1 MSLTARA
8 ESVPVT
14 DCTVYTHATV
24 FTADGADAEA
34 FVVAGDRFRY
44 VGDEAGARRA
54 AGPGAAEVDLQG
66 GFVLPG
72 VIDAHTHLLMTGQSL
87 QKVPLR
93 DAADLAE
100 IQARLRRAAEENP
113 HAPRL
118 LGAGWLYSAL
128 GGAAPTRQVLDEAVP
143 DRPVYLDANDLHSVW
158 VNSAALAELGIEA
171 TTPDP
176 IGGRIGR
183 DPLTGAADGLLLET
197 AAQQI
202 VWPALA
208 QAATD
213 ADRDAQ
219 LESAFEHYL
228 AVGVTGAVDMAVQD
242 DDLAAFRRAV
252 QRHGGSLPLRVKGH
266 WLVHR
271 RGGDAENLA
280 QVARAAQL
288 AEELSGQWLRIC
300 GIKLVVDG
308 VIDSCTAAMKEPYT
322 DGSTCEPIWDRE
334 SLTPVVVAADA
345 AGLQVALHAIGDE
358 ASEIALDALEQA
370 HRVNG
375 PRDRR
380 HRIEHLE
387 TVTEDSVRRL
397 AALGVVASVQPVH
410 ADPAI
415 QDNWRAVLD
424 DHRVER
430 AYPWTEF
437 LAAGA
442 TLAISTDA
450 PTAPHQPLPNLYV
463 ATTRRSAL
471 DPSLPPNLPRYALD
485 LAGALCHATRD
496 AAFSCRAEHEQGRI
510 RAGHL
515 ADFTVLDADPL
526 RAEAAQLLANRTR
539 RTVVGGRTAFDATTS
554 TPAATGGATG
564 APVAP

>member
-1 MSLTARA
+1 MSPSPRA
-8 ESVPVT
+8 ESSSVPART
-14 DCTVYTHATV
+14 LYTHATV

-34 FVVAGDRFRY
+34 FVVEGERFLY
-44 VGDEAGARRA
+44 VGTENSARRA
-54 AGPGAAEVDLQG
+54 AGPGATEVDLAG

-87 QKVPLR
+87 QKVALR
-93 DAADLAE
+93 DAADLTE
-100 IQARLRRAAEENP
+100 IQRRLRRAVDDHP
-113 HAPRL
+113 DAPRV
-118 LGAGWLYSAL
+118 LGSGWLYSAL
-128 GGAAPTRQVLDEAVP
+128 GGTAPTRQLLDDAVP

-158 VNSAALAELGIEA
+158 VNSAALAELGIDD

-176 IGGRIGR
+176 IGGRISR
-183 DPLTGAADGLLLET
+183 DPVTGAADGMLHET

-208 QAATD
+208 RAASD

-242 DDLAAFRRAV
+242 DDLAAFRRAAE
-252 QRHGGSLPLRVKGH
+252 RHGGTLPLRVKGH

-271 RGGDAENLA
+271 RGTEAENLA
-280 QVARAAQL
+280 QVARAVQL
-288 AEELSGQWLRIC
+288 AGELSGDWLRIC
-300 GIKLVVDG
+300 GIKVVVDG
-308 VIDSCTAAMKEPYT
+308 VIDSCTAAMKEPYA
-322 DGSTCEPIWDRE
+322 DGSTCGPIWDRE

-358 ASEIALDALEQA
+358 ASDIALDALEQA
-370 HRVNG
+370 HRING
-375 PRDRR
+375 PRKDRR

-387 TVTEDSVRRL
+387 TVTQANVRRL
-397 AALGVVASVQPVH
+397 AALDVVASVQPVH

-424 DHRVER
+424 DHRAER

-471 DPSLPPNLPRYALD
+471 DPSLPANLPRYALD
-485 LAGALCHATRD
+485 LADALCHATRD
-496 AAFSCRAEHEQGRI
+496 AAFSCRAEDQEGRI
-510 RAGHL
+510 VAGHL
-515 ADFTVLDADPL
+515 ADFAVLDADPFA
-526 RAEAAQLLANRTR
+526 AEAAQLLSNRTR
-539 RTVVGGRTAFDATTS
+539 LTVVAGRVAFASTAES
-554 TPAATGGATG
+554 AA
-564 APVAP
+564 P

>member
-1 MSLTARA
+1 MSRTAPA

-14 DCTVYTHATV
+14 DCTIYTHATV

-34 FVVAGDRFRY
+34 FVVEGDRFRY
-44 VGDEAGARRA
+44 VGSEESARRA
-54 AGPGAAEVDLQG
+54 AGPGAAEIDLG
-66 GFVLPG
+66 GAFVLPG
-72 VIDAHTHLLMTGQSL
+72 VIDAHTHLLMSGQSL
-87 QKVPLR
+87 QKVALR

-100 IQARLRRAAEENP
+100 IQARLRRAAQEDP
-113 HAPRL
+113 HAPRI
-118 LGAGWLYSAL
+118 LGAGWLHSAL
-128 GGAAPTRQVLDEAVP
+128 GGAAPTRHMLDEAVP

-158 VNSAALAELGIEA
+158 ANTAALAELGIDGA
-171 TTPDP
+171 TPDP
-176 IGGRIGR
+176 IGGRISR
-183 DPLTGAADGLLLET
+183 DPLTGVADGILLET

-208 QAATD
+208 RAATD

-271 RGGDAENLA
+271 RGSDAENLA
-280 QVARAAQL
+280 QVARTREL
-288 AEELSGQWLRIC
+288 AEEFPGAWLQIC
-300 GIKLVVDG
+300 GIKIIVDG
-308 VIDSCTAAMKEPYT
+308 VIDSCTAAMKEPYA
-322 DGSTCEPIWDRE
+322 DGSVCGPIWERE
-334 SLTPVVVAADA
+334 SLIPVVVAADA

-358 ASEIALDALEQA
+358 ASDIALDALEEA

-387 TVTEDSVRRL
+387 TVTETNVRRL

-415 QDNWRAVLD
+415 QQHWRAVLD
-424 DHRVER
+424 DDRVDR

-437 LAAGA
+437 RDAGA
-442 TLAISTDA
+442 TLAMSTDA

-485 LAGALCHATRD
+485 LADALCHVTRD
-496 AAFSCRAEHEQGRI
+496 AAFSCRAEDRQGRI

-515 ADFTVLDADPL
+515 ADFTVLDTDPF
-526 RAEAAQLLANRTR
+526 AVGPTQLLANRAR
-539 RTVVGGRTAFDATTS
+539 LTVVGGRVRFDGDV
-554 TPAATGGATG
+554 TP
-564 APVAP
+564 

>member
-1 MSLTARA
+1 M
-8 ESVPVT
+8 T
-14 DCTVYTHATV
+14 DCTVYTHAAV

-34 FVVAGDRFRY
+34 LVVRGDRFLY

-54 AGPGAAEVDLQG
+54 AGPGAAEVDLAG
-66 GFVLPG
+66 GCVLPG
-72 VIDAHTHLLMTGQSL
+72 IIDAHTHLLMTGQSL

-93 DAADLAE
+93 DAADLTE
-100 IQARLRRAAEENP
+100 IQARLRRAAAENP

-118 LGAGWLYSAL
+118 LGTGWLYGAL
-128 GGAAPTRQVLDEAVP
+128 AGAAPTRALLDEAVP

-158 VNSAALAELGIEA
+158 VNTAALAELGIED

-183 DPLTGAADGLLLET
+183 DPVTGTADGMLYET

-208 QAATD
+208 RAATD

-219 LESAFEHYL
+219 LESVFEHYL

-252 QRHGGSLPLRVKGH
+252 QRHGGALPLRVKGH

-271 RGGDAENLA
+271 RDSDAENLA
-280 QVARAAQL
+280 QVDRAAEL
-288 AEELSGQWLRIC
+288 AEELSGEWLRIC
-300 GIKLVVDG
+300 GIKIVVDG
-308 VIDSCTAAMKEPYT
+308 VIDSCTAAMKEPYA

-345 AGLQVALHAIGDE
+345 AGLQIALHAIGDE
-358 ASEIALDALEQA
+358 ASDIALDALEQA
-370 HRVNG
+370 QRING

-387 TVTEDSVRRL
+387 TVTEDNVRRL

-415 QDNWRAVLD
+415 QDHWRAVLGEP
-424 DHRVER
+424 RTER
-430 AYPWTEF
+430 AFPWTEF
-437 LAAGA
+437 VAAGA

-471 DPSLPPNLPRYALD
+471 DSSLPPNLPHYALD
-485 LAGALCHATRD
+485 LADALCHATRD
-496 AAFSCRAEHEQGRI
+496 AAFSCRAEHQEGRI
-510 RAGHL
+510 RTGHL
-515 ADFTVLDADPL
+515 ADFTVLEADPF
-526 RAEAAQLLANRTR
+526 AAGSAQLLSNRTR
-539 RTVVGGRTAFDATTS
+539 LTVVGGRVRFDADG
-554 TPAATGGATG
+554 PAAT
-564 APVAP
+564 P

>member
-1 MSLTARA
+1 MSSAPPSTSPRTENSPVPAR
-8 ESVPVT
+8 T
-14 DCTVYTHATV
+14 LYTHATV

-34 FVVAGDRFRY
+34 FVVEGERFLH
-44 VGDEAGARRA
+44 VGTEESARRA
-54 AGPGAAEVDLQG
+54 AGPGAVEVDLAG

-87 QKVPLR
+87 QKVALR

-100 IQARLRRAAEENP
+100 IQARLRRAAEQAP
-113 HAPRL
+113 DAPRI

-128 GGAAPTRQVLDEAVP
+128 DGAAPTRQLLDEAVP

-158 VNSAALAELGIEA
+158 VNTAALAELGIDD

-176 IGGRIGR
+176 IGGRISR
-183 DPLTGAADGLLLET
+183 DPATGVADGMLHET

-208 QAATD
+208 RAATD

-219 LESAFEHYL
+219 LASAFEHYL

-242 DDLAAFRRAV
+242 DDLAALRRAAH
-252 QRHGGSLPLRVKGH
+252 RHGGALPLRVRGH

-271 RGGDAENLA
+271 RNTAEENLG

-288 AEELSGQWLRIC
+288 AHEHAGDRLRIC
-300 GIKLVVDG
+300 GIKIVVDG
-308 VIDSCTAAMKEPYT
+308 VIDSCTAAMKEPYA

-345 AGLQVALHAIGDE
+345 AGLQIALHAIGDE
-358 ASEIALDALEQA
+358 ASDIALDALEQA
-370 HRVNG
+370 HRSNG

-387 TVTEDSVRRL
+387 SVTEANVRRL

-415 QDNWRAVLD
+415 QDNWRAVLG

-442 TLAISTDA
+442 TLTISTDA
-450 PTAPHQPLPNLYV
+450 PTAPHPPLPNLYV

-471 DPSLPPNLPRYALD
+471 DPSLPANLPGYALD
-485 LAGALCHATRD
+485 LADALCHATRD
-496 AAFSCRAEHEQGRI
+496 AAYSCRAEHQEGRI

-515 ADFTVLDADPL
+515 ADFAVLDADPFT
-526 RAEAAQLLANRTR
+526 AEAARLLRIRTLL
-539 RTVVGGRTAFDATTS
+539 TAVGGRVVFDAAGTATL
-554 TPAATGGATG
+554 AAA
-564 APVAP
+564 AS